1 MKYYLD
7 EAVSLQL
14 DSALTSALIL
24 TTFSLKLPST
34 TNNPL
39 GWALP
44 PLVICAVEA
53 HPEAPHIVHW
63 LMQARNSAATLG
75 LRNATSI

>member
-53 HPEAPHIVHW
+53 HPVSPLRPLSGDEFSSRSSPH
-63 LMQARNSAATLG
+63 
-75 LRNATSI
+75 